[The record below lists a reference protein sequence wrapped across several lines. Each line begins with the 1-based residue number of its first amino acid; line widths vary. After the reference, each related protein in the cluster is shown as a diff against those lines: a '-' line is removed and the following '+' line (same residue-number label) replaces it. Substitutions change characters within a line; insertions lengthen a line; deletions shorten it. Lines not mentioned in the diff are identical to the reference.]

1 MEQFTY
7 LPDYNLPNYDHS
19 KDTSE
24 YVEGSDG
31 RFFREKFFNCI
42 FFVRRKFWKFL
53 EKYKLLEWQLAKSRK
68 WKFSLVDLG
77 WKF

>member
-42 FFVRRKFWKFL
+42 FLW
-53 EKYKLLEWQLAKSRK
+53 EENSGN
-68 WKFSLVDLG
+68 S
-77 WKF
+77 